1 MANKIIVIALL
12 LTCVFPSYAK
22 AETAYTGAV
31 RKIDLPLVAATQFNQ
46 KQPLK
51 KSFEARDLKGWL
63 SADSNWYI
71 EGTVTHQRLRCASYE
86 LGIQLGKGSPGCLN
100 IEWLT
105 DVQYGT
111 RKKHCNSATL
121 VHVGGG
127 EMPEL
132 RNILKDATC
141 VKIITRCTG
150 TCDRPEK

>member
-1 MANKIIVIALL
+1 MANKIVVSTLL
-12 LTCVFPSYAK
+12 LTCIFSGYTN

-31 RKIDLPLVAATQFNQ
+31 RKVDLPLVAETQFNP
-46 KQPLK
+46 KQALK
-51 KSFEARDLKGWL
+51 KSFEASDLKGWL
-63 SADSNWYI
+63 SADSDWFI

-86 LGIQLGKGSPGCLN
+86 LGIQLGKVSPACLN
-100 IEWLT
+100 VEWLT

-141 VKIITRCTG
+141 VKVVTRCTG
-150 TCDRPEK
+150 TCDRAEQ